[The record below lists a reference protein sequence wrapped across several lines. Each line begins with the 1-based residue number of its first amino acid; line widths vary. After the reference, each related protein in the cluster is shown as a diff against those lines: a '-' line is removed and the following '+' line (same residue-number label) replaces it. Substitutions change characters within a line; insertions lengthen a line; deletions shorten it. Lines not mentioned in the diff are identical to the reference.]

1 MDIFYWI
8 GYAIVFVFILLFG
21 TWILINEDD
30 RDILDVLINLFIMPF
45 FSWLVILI
53 VLIAGIMLYYKEK
66 DNKWT

>member
-30 RDILDVLINLFIMPF
+30 RDILDMLISLFIMPF

>member
-8 GYAIVFVFILLFG
+8 RYAIVFVFILLFG
-21 TWILINEDD
+21 TWVLVNEDD
-30 RDILDVLINLFIMPF
+30 RDILDMLISLFIMPF